1 MPTRVLAYVWSIV
14 ATAIAFTALV
24 VVASGP
30 VPPSNWLVATICMA
44 SLAVISQLLAHAIG
58 QTTTGSISSI
68 PYLAGIVLVPNW
80 RFVLAVLL
88 VEILSAVQRRRPF
101 IKSLFN
107 VAQGVLAC
115 AAATLVYL
123 ALGGISLMT
132 SSALRAVAYFCAV
145 ATFFAVNSLSVS
157 GVVAIS
163 ESRRLPSVWRQVTRG
178 ALLYDVLAS
187 PIPYAFAAVFA
198 SKGILGAILLAIPL
212 LAVRQVFR
220 TSWQLEQATQDL
232 LQLMVKAIEARDPY
246 TSGHSQRVQEYSQMI
261 GRAIGLS
268 NRKCERLATAALLH
282 DVGKIH
288 EIYAPILRKPD
299 KLTSEEWAIMK
310 THPIKSAELV
320 DTVSQLKDLVLPVR
334 HHHENWDGTGYPDQ
348 LAGEAI
354 PLWARIITIADTI
367 DAMTTDRPYRKA
379 LTVDLVRIELASMA
393 GRQFDPNMCV
403 ALLQGNFFES
413 LNAKLGGGVR
423 HAIALSIES
432 GRPRQRI
439 QGI

>member
-1 MPTRVLAYVWSIV
+1 
-14 ATAIAFTALV
+14 
-24 VVASGP
+24 
-30 VPPSNWLVATICMA
+30 
-44 SLAVISQLLAHAIG
+44 
-58 QTTTGSISSI
+58 
-68 PYLAGIVLVPNW
+68 
-80 RFVLAVLL
+80 
-88 VEILSAVQRRRPF
+88 
-101 IKSLFN
+101 
-107 VAQGVLAC
+107 
-115 AAATLVYL
+115 
-123 ALGGISLMT
+123 
-132 SSALRAVAYFCAV
+132 
-145 ATFFAVNSLSVS
+145 
-157 GVVAIS
+157 
-163 ESRRLPSVWRQVTRG
+163 
-178 ALLYDVLAS
+178 
-187 PIPYAFAAVFA
+187 
-198 SKGILGAILLAIPL
+198 
-212 LAVRQVFR
+212 
-220 TSWQLEQATQDL
+220 
-232 LQLMVKAIEARDPY
+232 
-246 TSGHSQRVQEYSQMI
+246 MI

-413 LNAKLGGGVR
+413 LNASWVVAFDMQL
-423 HAIALSIES
+423 HFLSNPAVLDSEYKAS
-432 GRPRQRI
+432 N
-439 QGI
+439 